1 MRIMITACL
10 LCALLTGCRSGK
22 ENQEEYDAVHPDV
35 AGSAVPRGSM
45 DTVRGGQQVRVYQTG
60 RYVDPNN
67 PNLMH
72 EASTLY
78 VLADSGVW
86 NTSPNYAPL
95 DPRHNRSIT
104 VSAPLTAEKQL
115 EIQELRKTN
124 EIMRRLGN
132 ELIRTKERL
141 KESLERT
148 NTLEKCIVEQ
158 GDALQKKIEEY
169 EARNKLQAKRLSELE
184 LKLESNRG
192 FRNRQIK

>member
-1 MRIMITACL
+1 MITACL

-22 ENQEEYDAVHPDV
+22 EKQEEYDAVHPDV

-141 KESLERT
+141 KESLGAYKYTR
-148 NTLEKCIVEQ
+148 KV
-158 GDALQKKIEEY
+158 Y
-169 EARNKLQAKRLSELE
+169 R
-184 LKLESNRG
+184 
-192 FRNRQIK
+192 